1 MAAIRPV
8 GPPTFAHSGA
18 VQVHVTSLEDCA
30 GPLKADEAILS
41 DDENARAARFV
52 FEQDRVRFV
61 RARAFLRR
69 SLAKA
74 IHGCGEGAS
83 ELRFVVGPHGK
94 PEIDGGPDF
103 NLSHSGL
110 RDGPAWAALAIS
122 RSGPVGVDIEY
133 EDRDLDPMALAGSVL
148 VEAERKALDQVPLPQ
163 RRRRFLEY
171 WTAKEARMKLSGEGM
186 SLAPRNIELSL
197 NLDGSPDGVL
207 ALSGRAVSL
216 VALTDLPGPL
226 VGYLATWAE

>member
-1 MAAIRPV
+1 
-8 GPPTFAHSGA
+8 
-18 VQVHVTSLEDCA
+18 
-30 GPLKADEAILS
+30 
-41 DDENARAARFV
+41 
-52 FEQDRVRFV
+52 
-61 RARAFLRR
+61 
-69 SLAKA
+69 
-74 IHGCGEGAS
+74 
-83 ELRFVVGPHGK
+83 
-94 PEIDGGPDF
+94 
-103 NLSHSGL
+103 
-110 RDGPAWAALAIS
+110 
-122 RSGPVGVDIEY
+122 VDIEY

-197 NLDGSPDGVL
+197 NLDGSPDRVL
-207 ALSGRAVSL
+207 ALSGRAASL